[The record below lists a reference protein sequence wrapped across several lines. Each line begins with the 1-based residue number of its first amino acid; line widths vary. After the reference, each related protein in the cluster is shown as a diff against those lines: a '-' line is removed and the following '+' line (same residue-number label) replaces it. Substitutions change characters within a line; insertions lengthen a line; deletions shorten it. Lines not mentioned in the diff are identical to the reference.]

1 MLEYM
6 TQHTEQGCSDDPKV
20 TLSVLGITDY
30 EVTDFEGAC
39 LLGCGG
45 GGGRGGG

>member
-1 MLEYM
+1 MFECM
-6 TQHTEQGCSDDPKV
+6 TQHTQNHGCSEKPKV

-39 LLGCGG
+39 LLGAGEG
-45 GGGRGGG
+45 AELN